1 MAKVIPVF
9 VVIFYH
15 PIGILPD
22 LLKYLKDVYIC
33 WCQYFMMVF
42 SKNHCE
48 DWKCFSAQHCFLTK
62 LEKWKQ
68 CFDNKKVFLTLKTDI
83 SKAYVAKLNAY
94 DVEWRSL
101 KLIKN
106 YLNNRKQRVK
116 INTQFSSRR
125 DVLAGVLQ
133 ELHSK
138 LTKLEPKN
146 DTNPF
151 LKKFKIEHVSGSI
164 V

>member
-1 MAKVIPVF
+1 
-9 VVIFYH
+9 
-15 PIGILPD
+15 
-22 LLKYLKDVYIC
+22 
-33 WCQYFMMVF
+33 MVF

-48 DWKCFSAQHCFLTK
+48 HWKCFSAQHCFLPK

-68 CFDNKKVFLTLKTDI
+68 CFDNKKVFLALKTDI

-151 LKKFKIEHVSGSI
+151 LKN
-164 V
+164 